1 MSRMPVTPH
10 ASSSSVS
17 LESTAVMR
25 VVPLQ
30 RPARIVV
37 LCAAFGALLFDGFE
51 LGLMP
56 LASLSVSRDLLG
68 DRYTPTLG
76 GDWFARF
83 TAALMFGAAIGG
95 ILLGS
100 LGDRIG
106 RARAMGIS
114 VLFYS
119 VCAGLGAWVQT
130 QEQMLVLR
138 FMVGLGVGGVWPN
151 AVALVAECWPDKARP
166 AVAGVMGAA
175 INAGILMLSQL
186 AQLRSLTAD
195 SWRWLF
201 TIAAVPAALG
211 LLVWFFLPESPAWL
225 ATRGR
230 KTGDR
235 PTTPVR
241 LLLRPPLL
249 RITLIGIM
257 LGSIPLVGAWAA
269 SKWMIPWAD
278 QIAGVTQPDYKA
290 MTQGWWAL
298 GAMLGSFAGGQ
309 IASLLGRR
317 RSYFLISLG
326 SMVLTIAMFQLTA
339 PLQPSFLWIVL
350 AQGFVATLF
359 FGWLPLY
366 LPELFPTHV
375 RATGSGISYN
385 VGRFATAGGVLAA
398 GALFTA
404 FGGSYPA
411 VGSAAALIY
420 GLGMLAIA
428 WAPDTTRTS
437 LAFVRSDHPET
448 RGTP

>member
-1 MSRMPVTPH
+1 MPVTTH
-10 ASSSSVS
+10 VF
-17 LESTAVMR
+17 LTGKHGRMR

-114 VLFYS
+114 ILFYS

-186 AQLRSLTAD
+186 AQLWSLTAD

-211 LLVWFFLPESPAWL
+211 LWCCSSCPNRRPGSPL
-225 ATRGR
+225 ADV
-230 KTGDR
+230 KPAR
-235 PTTPVR
+235 PAR
-241 LLLRPPLL
+241 RPCVCC
-249 RITLIGIM
+249 
-257 LGSIPLVGAWAA
+257 SA
-269 SKWMIPWAD
+269 
-278 QIAGVTQPDYKA
+278 
-290 MTQGWWAL
+290 
-298 GAMLGSFAGGQ
+298 
-309 IASLLGRR
+309 RR
-317 RSYFLISLG
+317 C
-326 SMVLTIAMFQLTA
+326 
-339 PLQPSFLWIVL
+339 
-350 AQGFVATLF
+350 
-359 FGWLPLY
+359 
-366 LPELFPTHV
+366 
-375 RATGSGISYN
+375 
-385 VGRFATAGGVLAA
+385 
-398 GALFTA
+398 
-404 FGGSYPA
+404 
-411 VGSAAALIY
+411 
-420 GLGMLAIA
+420 
-428 WAPDTTRTS
+428 
-437 LAFVRSDHPET
+437 
-448 RGTP
+448 

>member
-1 MSRMPVTPH
+1 M
-10 ASSSSVS
+10 SVS
-17 LESTAVMR
+17 
-25 VVPLQ
+25 
-30 RPARIVV
+30 PATRSAAASAPVIRDRAQAAALGRGARLFV
-37 LCAAFGALLFDGFE
+37 LCAAFAGLLFDGFE

-68 DRYTPTLG
+68 AAYTPTLG

-83 TAALMFGAAIGG
+83 TAALMLGAAIGG

-106 RARAMGIS
+106 RARAMGVSI
-114 VLFYS
+114 VFYS
-119 VCAGLGAWVQT
+119 VFAGLGAWAQT

-138 FMVGLGVGGVWPN
+138 FLVGLGVGGVWPN

-175 INAGILMLSQL
+175 INAGILMLSQI
-186 AQLRSLTAD
+186 AQIWSVTEN

-201 TIAAVPAALG
+201 TLAAAPAVLG
-211 LLVWFFLPESPAWL
+211 LVVLTSLPESPAWL
-225 ATRGR
+225 ASRAKRADSGR
-230 KTGDR
+230 EM
-235 PTTPVR
+235 PVR
-241 LLLRPPLL
+241 ELLRPPLV

-278 QIAGVTQPDYKA
+278 QIGGAAQPDYKA

-298 GAMLGSFAGGQ
+298 GATLGSLAGGQ
-309 IASLLGRR
+309 IASVLGRR
-317 RSYFLISLG
+317 RSYFLISVG

-339 PLQPSFLWIVL
+339 PLRPSFFPIVC

-366 LPELFPTHV
+366 LPELFPIHV
-375 RATGSGISYN
+375 RAAGSGISYN
-385 VGRFATAGGVLAA
+385 VGRFLTAAGVLTAGL
-398 GALFTA
+398 LFTA
-404 FGGSYPA
+404 LGGSYAA
-411 VGSAAALIY
+411 VGTAAALIY
-420 GLGMLAIA
+420 GLGMVAIW

-437 LAFVRSDHPET
+437 LVS
-448 RGTP
+448 